1 MAFWMDHNLQYQ
13 DGTRRCAAR
22 NMLCLVCDR
31 NLRNHRKQ
39 TAHYLL
45 SDNRSGRLRDNA
57 SIRCRARSCIFEVDQ
72 MKKLISFVFV
82 SWALLMSSQAWA
94 TAYCQGYITNTL
106 TESDGDVLIRSSW
119 RDDWATICNLDQTRQ
134 GISPSTCFG
143 WFSSVSSS
151 ITENKQV
158 VLSYS
163 GLDQSACATMPT
175 YSNAPVPAYVM
186 LVK

>member
-1 MAFWMDHNLQYQ
+1 
-13 DGTRRCAAR
+13 
-22 NMLCLVCDR
+22 
-31 NLRNHRKQ
+31 
-39 TAHYLL
+39 
-45 SDNRSGRLRDNA
+45 
-57 SIRCRARSCIFEVDQ
+57 
-72 MKKLISFVFV
+72 MKKALSSMFA
-82 SWALLMSSQAWA
+82 SAALLTSSNAGA
-94 TAYCQGYITNTL
+94 TAYCQGDITNTL
-106 TESDGDVLIRSSW
+106 TEADGDVLIRSSW

-158 VLSYS
+158 VIRYS
-163 GLDQSACATMPT
+163 GLDQSACANMPT